1 MKSIYRALVLVKQM
15 RTTRNGITK
24 CSIEKVNIKKIKLF
38 TNKLFCKVISIY
50 LWGLVLVT

>member
-1 MKSIYRALVLVKQM
+1 MKSIYRAVVLVKHM
-15 RTTRNGITK
+15 RTTRNGTTK
-24 CSIEKVNIKKIKLF
+24 CSIEKVNIKKIRLF